1 MPSIKIVLM
10 LSAIVLS
17 VYLVDNCAGNPY
29 PSIGKGKSK
38 RLGNFCLLLL
48 FNFVSDFVWKFS
60 MKSFHV
66 MTVMKACGKFE

>member
-1 MPSIKIVLM
+1 MPSIKAVLL

-38 RLGNFCLLLL
+38 RLGNLCLLLL
-48 FNFVSDFVWKFS
+48 FVIVSDFVNNFAEKLS
-60 MKSFHV
+60 E
-66 MTVMKACGKFE
+66 KAREDGNESW